1 MFGIYVRINQIFIH
15 SYIFF
20 INIETGIWL
29 RRVCYDRIQKGG
41 TLGVFVLSAFW
52 VRKKAYLKDQLL
64 GKNINDL
71 CMLIF

>member
-1 MFGIYVRINQIFIH
+1 MFGICVRINRILIY

-20 INIETGIWL
+20 INIETGTWL

-52 VRKKAYLKDQLL
+52 VRKETYLKNHLL
-64 GKNINDL
+64 RKKR
-71 CMLIF
+71 IFKSIAR